1 MNRLTETQ
9 VAQLAPDPPSLKAGR
24 QLANKRLWLTLAHND
39 RVLWGE
45 VQGSG
50 KDPYRTQVDLVSIA
64 FKCSCPSRKFPCKHG
79 LGLMFVFAED
89 PGAVKSNTPEPEW
102 VSEWMNKRAANAGK
116 ADEPTP
122 AAPPDNEKK
131 AKEKAKRAD
140 ERLSAVQAGAA
151 ELELLLRDLLRGGLL
166 SVPEKI
172 GAGVRQ
178 NASPPRGI
186 AGLLQGSEKSDNYY
200 EKVVR
205 RMIDA
210 KAGGLANWVRNFNK
224 INYLSGNTWHSEVL
238 ENAVKAWLLIEA
250 FRRMETLEAPV
261 QEQIKSLVGWSQ
273 SKKDLLEN
281 PAAECVTDDW
291 LVLGKKLEALDENL
305 NMLRVWLYGSRSSRQ
320 ALLVEYAPSHLS
332 IASPVLPG
340 ALVRAT
346 LAFYPSN
353 LPYRAQIKQQ
363 GAVDAHTPHLPEPLD
378 GWAAAHRQAAE
389 WLARSPWADQYPQY
403 VAGLT
408 PATDQRGWWLR
419 DREGLLME
427 IDPSFDVEKT
437 WQLLAVSGGA
447 PLNCFVLRN
456 GNKVAPLGYIS
467 TNGQYILI

>member
-9 VAQLAPDPPSLKAGR
+9 VAQLAPDPASLKAGR
-24 QLANKRLWLTLAHND
+24 QLANRRLWLSMAHNA

-50 KDPYRTQVDLVSIA
+50 KDPYRTQIDLVSLA
-64 FKCSCPSRKFPCKHG
+64 FRCSCPSRKFPCKHG
-79 LGLMFVFAED
+79 LGLMFVFADD
-89 PGAVKSNTPEPEW
+89 PGAVKSEVPEPEW
-102 VSEWMNKRAANAGK
+102 VSEWMNKRAASAEKSG
-116 ADEPTP
+116 AEPASLPTQT
-122 AAPPDNEKK
+122 DEKK

-140 ERLSAVQAGAA
+140 DRLSAVQAGAA

-166 SVPEKI
+166 GVPEK
-172 GAGVRQ
+172 GEA
-178 NASPPRGI
+178 
-186 AGLLQGSEKSDNYY
+186 YY

-224 INYLSGNTWHSEVL
+224 INYLSGNAWHSDVL

-250 FRRMETLEAPV
+250 FRRIDVQEEPV
-261 QEQIKSLVGWSQ
+261 QEQIKSLIGWSQ

-281 PAAECVTDDW
+281 LQAECVTDNW
-291 LVLGKKLEALDENL
+291 LVLGKKQEVLDDKL
-305 NMLRVWLYGSRSSRQ
+305 TMLRVWLYGTQSGRQ
-320 ALLVEYAPSHLS
+320 AMLVEYAPAHLP
-332 IASPVLPG
+332 IVAPVLPG
-340 ALVRAT
+340 TLVRAV

-363 GAVDAHTPHLPEPLD
+363 GAVNAQTPIQPEPLA

-389 WLARSPWADQYPQY
+389 WLSKSPWADQYPQY

-408 PATDQRGWWLR
+408 LVNNQNTWLLR
-419 DREGLLME
+419 DSEGAVME
-427 IDPSFDVEKT
+427 IDPAFEEEKI

-447 PLNCFVLRN
+447 PLDCFVLRSG
-456 GNKVAPLGYIS
+456 GNVTPLGYMS
-467 TNGQYILI
+467 NENHYLLL

>member
-1 MNRLTETQ
+1 MTRLSEMQ

-24 QLANKRLWLTLAHND
+24 QLANPRLWLTAYVND

-50 KDPYRTQVDLVSIA
+50 KDPYRTQIDLGAIA

-79 LGLMFVFAED
+79 LGLMFIFADNPE
-89 PGAVKSNTPEPEW
+89 AVKSGAPEPEW
-102 VSEWMNKRAANAGK
+102 VAEWMNKRAASSEK
-116 ADEPTP
+116 IEPQSSHP
-122 AAPPDNEKK
+122 EPPVDEKK

-140 ERLSAVQAGAA
+140 ERMAAVQAGAA

-166 SVPEKI
+166 GVPEK
-172 GAGVRQ
+172 GEA
-178 NASPPRGI
+178 
-186 AGLLQGSEKSDNYY
+186 YY

-224 INYLSGNTWHSEVL
+224 INYLNGNAWHSEVL
-238 ENAVKAWLLIEA
+238 ETATKAWLL
-250 FRRMETLEAPV
+250 LEALRRIDKQVLPV

-281 PAAECVTDDW
+281 PATECVTDDW
-291 LVLGKKLEALDENL
+291 LVLGKKQEALDDSL
-305 NMLRVWLYGSRSSRQ
+305 NMLRIWLYGSHTGRQ
-320 ALLVEYAPSHLS
+320 ALLVEYAPAHLP
-332 IASPVLPG
+332 IVAPVLQG
-340 ALVRAT
+340 TLVRAV

-363 GAVDAHTPHLPEPLD
+363 GEVNARTPIATSPLPN
-378 GWAAAHRQAAE
+378 WRAAQQQTAGF
-389 WLARSPWADQYPQY
+389 LSKSPWADQFPQFLDALSP
-403 VAGLT
+403 V
-408 PATDQRGWWLR
+408 TDQRNWFLR
-419 DREGLLME
+419 DQDNALME
-427 IDPSFDVEKT
+427 IDPVFEMEKI

-447 PLNCFVLRN
+447 PLPYFVLRH
-456 GNKVAPLGYIS
+456 GSKVLPLGYFDERK
-467 TNGQYILI
+467 QYTVL

>member
-50 KDPYRTQVDLVSIA
+50 KDPYRTQVDLLSFA

-79 LGLMFVFAED
+79 LGLMFVFADD
-89 PGAVKSNTPEPEW
+89 PDAVKGGAPEPEW

-116 ADEPTP
+116 VAETAPAP
-122 AAPPDNEKK
+122 AATDEKK
-131 AKEKAKRAD
+131 VKDKAKRAD
-140 ERLSAVQAGAA
+140 ERLSAVQSGAA

-172 GAGVRQ
+172 GAGV
-178 NASPPRGI
+178 SPNPSPRHGI

-224 INYLSGNTWHSEVL
+224 INYLSGNTWHSDVL

-250 FRRMETLEAPV
+250 FRRMDALETPV
-261 QEQIKSLVGWSQ
+261 QEQIKSLIGWSQ

-281 PAAECVTDDW
+281 PAADCVTDDW
-291 LVLGKKLEALDENL
+291 LALGKKQEALDDKL
-305 NMLRVWLYGSRSSRQ
+305 NMLRVWLYGTQSGRQ
-320 ALLVEYAPSHLS
+320 ALLVEYAPAHLP
-332 IASPVLPG
+332 IVAPVLTG
-340 ALVRAT
+340 TLVRAV

-363 GAVDAHTPHLPEPLD
+363 GAANSQTPALVEPLD
-378 GWAAAHRQAAE
+378 GWEAAHRQAAE
-389 WLARSPWADQYPQY
+389 WLAQSPWADQYPQY
-403 VAGLT
+403 VADLT
-408 PATDQRGWWLR
+408 PVTDGRGWFLR
-419 DREGLLME
+419 DREGLFME
-427 IDPSFDVEKT
+427 IDPATEIEKI
-437 WQLLAVSGGA
+437 WQLLAVSGGM
-447 PLNCFVLRN
+447 PLNCFVLRS
-456 GNKVAPLGYIS
+456 GNKVVPLGYIS
-467 TNGQYILI
+467 PNGQYILI

>member
-50 KDPYRTQVDLVSIA
+50 KEPYRTQIDLVSLA
-64 FKCSCPSRKFPCKHG
+64 FRCSCPSRKFPCKHG
-79 LGLMFVFAED
+79 LGLMFVFADD
-89 PGAVKSNTPEPEW
+89 PHAVKSGAPEPGW
-102 VSEWMNKRAANAGK
+102 VSEWMNKRAASADKAGT
-116 ADEPTP
+116 EPASVPTQT
-122 AAPPDNEKK
+122 DEKK
-131 AKEKAKRAD
+131 AKDKAKRAD

-166 SVPEKI
+166 SVPEK
-172 GAGVRQ
+172 GEA
-178 NASPPRGI
+178 
-186 AGLLQGSEKSDNYY
+186 YY
-200 EKVVR
+200 DKVVR

-224 INYLSGNTWHSEVL
+224 INYLGGNTWHSEVL

-250 FRRMETLEAPV
+250 FRRMDAQEAPV

-291 LVLGKKLEALDENL
+291 LALGKKQEALDDNL
-305 NMLRVWLYGSRSSRQ
+305 NMLRVWLYGTQSGRQ
-320 ALLVEYAPSHLS
+320 ALLVEYAPAHLP
-332 IASPVLPG
+332 IAVPVLPG
-340 ALVRAT
+340 TFLRAT

-363 GAVDAHTPHLPEPLD
+363 GAVNAQTQTLVEPLD
-378 GWAAAHRQAAE
+378 GWEAAHRQAAK
-389 WLARSPWADQYPQY
+389 WLAKSPWADQYPQY
-403 VAGLT
+403 VADLT
-408 PATDQRGWWLR
+408 PVSDGHGWFLR
-419 DREGLLME
+419 DREGLLLAIDPATE
-427 IDPSFDVEKT
+427 IDKI
-437 WQLLAVSGGA
+437 WQLLAVSGGM
-447 PLNCFVLRN
+447 PLNCFVLRS
-456 GNKVAPLGYIS
+456 GNKVVPLGYIS
-467 TNGQYILI
+467 TSGQYILI

>member
-50 KDPYRTQVDLVSIA
+50 KDPYRTQVDLISLA
-64 FKCSCPSRKFPCKHG
+64 FRCSCPSRKFPCKHG
-79 LGLMFVFAED
+79 LGLMFVFADD
-89 PGAVKSNTPEPEW
+89 PAAVKSGAPEPEW
-102 VSEWMNKRAANAGK
+102 VSEWMNRRAANAGK
-116 ADEPTP
+116 TSAELTAAP
-122 AAPPDNEKK
+122 AATDEKK
-131 AKEKAKRAD
+131 AKDKAKRAD
-140 ERLSAVQAGAA
+140 ERLSAAQTGAA

-166 SVPEKI
+166 GVPEK
-172 GAGVRQ
+172 GEA
-178 NASPPRGI
+178 
-186 AGLLQGSEKSDNYY
+186 YY

-224 INYLSGNTWHSEVL
+224 INYLGGNTWHSEVL

-250 FRRMETLEAPV
+250 FRRMDAQEIPV

-291 LVLGKKLEALDENL
+291 LVLGKKLEALDDNL
-305 NMLRVWLYGSRSSRQ
+305 NMLRVWLYGTQSGRQ
-320 ALLVEYAPSHLS
+320 ALLVEYAPAHLP
-332 IASPVLPG
+332 IVAPALPG
-340 ALVRAT
+340 TLLRAV

-363 GAVDAHTPHLPEPLD
+363 GAVDTQTPSLVEPLD
-378 GWAAAHRQAAE
+378 GWEAAHRQAAE

-403 VAGLT
+403 VADLT
-408 PATDQRGWWLR
+408 PVTDGHGWFLR
-419 DREGLLME
+419 DREGLLLA
-427 IDPSFDVEKT
+427 IDPATEIEKI
-437 WQLLAVSGGA
+437 WQLLAVSGGT
-447 PLNCFVLRN
+447 PLNCFVLRS

-467 TNGQYILI
+467 TSGQYILI

>member
-50 KDPYRTQVDLVSIA
+50 KEPYRTQIDLVSLA
-64 FKCSCPSRKFPCKHG
+64 FRCSCPSRKFPCKHG
-79 LGLMFVFAED
+79 LGLMFVFADD
-89 PGAVKSNTPEPEW
+89 PHAVKSGAPEPGW
-102 VSEWMNKRAANAGK
+102 VSEWMNKRAANAGNTS
-116 ADEPTP
+116 AEMSATP
-122 AAPPDNEKK
+122 APGDGKK
-131 AKEKAKRAD
+131 ARDKAKRAD
-140 ERLSAVQAGAA
+140 ERLSAAQSGAA

-166 SVPEKI
+166 GVPEK
-172 GAGVRQ
+172 GEA
-178 NASPPRGI
+178 
-186 AGLLQGSEKSDNYY
+186 YY

-224 INYLSGNTWHSEVL
+224 INYLGGNSWHSEVL

-250 FRRMETLEAPV
+250 FRRMDAQEAPV

-291 LVLGKKLEALDENL
+291 LALGKKQEALDDNL
-305 NMLRVWLYGSRSSRQ
+305 NMLRVWLYGTQSGRQ
-320 ALLVEYAPSHLS
+320 ALLVEYAPAHLP
-332 IASPVLPG
+332 IVTPVLPG
-340 ALVRAT
+340 TLLRAT

-363 GAVDAHTPHLPEPLD
+363 AAVNTQTQTLVEPLD
-378 GWAAAHRQAAE
+378 GWEAAHRQAADR
-389 WLARSPWADQYPQY
+389 LAKSPWADQYPQY
-403 VAGLT
+403 VADLT
-408 PATDQRGWWLR
+408 LVTDQRGWFLR
-419 DREGLLME
+419 DREGLLLA
-427 IDPSFDVEKT
+427 IDPATEIEKI
-437 WQLLAVSGGA
+437 WQLLAVSGGM
-447 PLNCFVLRN
+447 PLNCFVLRT
-456 GNKVAPLGYIS
+456 GNKVASLGYIS